1 MFGVKF
7 DEKHTY
13 TDFGLCCTALEIGL
27 PTVKKHI
34 VNLKGADGFLDLT
47 EVFGRPLYG
56 NRKLSFQF
64 DHEERNYTEW
74 METVTQ
80 AVNYLHGKKRKIIL
94 DNDASY
100 YYEGRATCKIIKENK
115 VFSMLVV
122 DVDAAPYKRELRDAS
137 EYCWNWD
144 TFSFINGIIREYYDI
159 FVDESYTIVVMGSE
173 MPVMPIFYSS
183 APMTVTFKNR
193 EYAISAGETKPYGM
207 VIEDGENTLT
217 FTGRGLVSIGYRGG
231 KI

>member
-7 DEKHTY
+7 DDKHTY
-13 TDFGLCCTALEIGL
+13 TDFGLCCTGLEIGL
-27 PTVKKHI
+27 PTVKKHT

-47 EVFGRPLYG
+47 EVFGRTLYG
-56 NRKLSFQF
+56 NRKLLFRF

-100 YYEGRATCKIIKENK
+100 YYEGRAICRILKDNK
-115 VFSMLVV
+115 AFSTLTV
-122 DVDAAPYKRELRDAS
+122 DVDAAPYKRELHDSAD
-137 EYCWNWD
+137 YCWIWD

-159 FVDESYTIVVMGSE
+159 VVDESYTLVVMGSE
-173 MPVMPIFYSS
+173 MPVMPVFYSS
-183 APMTVTFKNR
+183 APMTVTFNGR
-193 EYAISAGETKPYGM
+193 EYALQAGETRPYGM
-207 VIEDGENTLT
+207 VIEDGPNVLT
-217 FTGRGLVSIGYRGG
+217 FTGRGVVSISYRGG